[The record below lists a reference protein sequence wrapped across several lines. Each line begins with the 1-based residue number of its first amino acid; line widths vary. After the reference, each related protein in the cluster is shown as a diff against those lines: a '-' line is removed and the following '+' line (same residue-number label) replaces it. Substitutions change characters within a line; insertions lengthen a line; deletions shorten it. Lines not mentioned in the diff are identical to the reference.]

1 MKLLTLSLRNFKG
14 LKGFTLDTRGGLNVD
29 IFGDNGTGKTTIADA
44 MNWLFFDK
52 DSQNKKDFQI
62 KTLDKA
68 GEALHGLE
76 HEVEGSFDIDGKV
89 ITLRKVYAEK
99 WTKKRGSAKA
109 EFTGHTTDYFIN
121 GVPVKKG
128 EYEARIA
135 EILDEEIFKLLTNP
149 TYFNEQLHWQKRREI
164 LLAICGD
171 LTDAE
176 VIASDKA
183 LAKLPDILGDRT
195 LEDYRKIINSRR
207 TKINDELKKIPIR
220 IDEVTQGLP
229 DISDTFGNDITKEI
243 ASLKEQIR
251 DKEQE
256 LVRIKNGGAITEKQ
270 LQLRQIESDLIQLKN
285 ELQGTISDKIYA
297 KRQELSQIEN
307 HIYDIHSGANANK
320 RALETN
326 EQNIKSLEAK
336 ANGLRDKW
344 YQADKRQFTFEQ
356 SDTCPTCG
364 QALPQEQLQTAR
376 EKALAAFN
384 THKSNELERITAD
397 GKATAAEI
405 KQIKDANVA
414 IAKAIEE
421 AQRELSGYEQQ
432 ASGLE
437 VQIEAMLTDSN
448 AYKEDPSYVKK
459 MNEKAT
465 VEQAI
470 AGLQQS
476 NRDAVAKVQTEIDE
490 LDMALRQLEKTLAR
504 EEQYKQ
510 GQARIKELEQQERD
524 LAAEYEKLEGELY
537 LAEQFIR
544 TKVNLLEEKINGK
557 FKMARFKLFDQ
568 QVNGGLV
575 ECCETTYQG
584 VPYSSGLNNGHRNA
598 VGMDIINTLSE
609 YYNFYP
615 PIFVDNAESITVL
628 PEMKAQVIRLVVSEK
643 DKVLRVETEEVQ
655 ENLFK
660 EAI

>member
-1 MKLLTLSLRNFKG
+1 MKLLTLTLRYFKG
-14 LKGFTLDTRGGLNVD
+14 LKDFTLNTRGCNVD
-29 IFGDNGTGKTTIADA
+29 IFGDNATGKTTIDDA
-44 MNWLFFDK
+44 VNWLFFDK

-68 GEALHGLE
+68 GNVLHGLE
-76 HEVEGSFDIDGKV
+76 HEVEGAFEIDGKV
-89 ITLRKVYAEK
+89 LALRKVYAEK
-99 WTKKRGSAKA
+99 WTKKRGSAQA

-121 GVPVKKG
+121 GVPVKKS

-135 EILDEEIFKLLTNP
+135 EILKEEIFKLLTSP
-149 TYFNEQLHWQKRREI
+149 TYFNEQLHWQNRRS
-164 LLAICGD
+164 LLLEVCGD
-171 LTDAE
+171 LTDEE
-176 VIASDKA
+176 VIASDA
-183 LAKLPDILGDRT
+183 SLSKLPGILGNYS
-195 LEDYRKIINSRR
+195 LEDYRKIIATRR
-207 TKINDELKKIPIR
+207 IKINDELKKIPIR

-229 DISDTFGNDITKEI
+229 DISGTFGNDITKDI

-256 LVRIKNGGAITEKQ
+256 LAQVKGGGAVTEKQ
-270 LQLRQIESDLIQLKN
+270 LELRKIEGDLIQLKN
-285 ELQGTISDKIYA
+285 QLQGTISEKVDK
-297 KRQELSQIEN
+297 KRRELSQVKSNIF
-307 HIYDIHSGANANK
+307 DLQSAVKGSK
-320 RALETN
+320 RSLEINEQSIKTLETRVS
-326 EQNIKSLEAK
+326 E
-336 ANGLRDKW
+336 LRDRW
-344 YQADKRQFTFEQ
+344 YQIDGRQFTFEQ
-356 SDTCPTCG
+356 SDTCG
-364 QALPQEQLQTAR
+364 QSLPQEQLQDAR

-384 THKSNELERITAD
+384 VQKSNDLEKVTAD
-397 GKATAAEI
+397 GKAAGVEI
-405 KQIKDANVA
+405 KQIKETNVN

-421 AQRELSGYEQQ
+421 TQGKLTEYEQQ

-437 VQIEAMLTDSN
+437 VQIEAMLTDAN
-448 AYKEDPSYVKK
+448 AYKEDPAYTKK
-459 MNEKAT
+459 LAQKAAA
-465 VEQAI
+465 EQAI
-470 AGLQQS
+470 AELQKS
-476 NRDAVAKVQTEIDE
+476 NHDAVAKVQAGIDE
-490 LDMALRQLEKTLAR
+490 LDLALRQLEKTLAR

-510 GQARIKELEQQERD
+510 GQNRIKELEQQERD

-537 LAEQFIR
+537 LTEQFIR

-609 YYNFYP
+609 YYNFFP

-643 DKVLRVETEEVQ
+643 DKTLRVETEGVQ

>member
-1 MKLLTLSLRNFKG
+1 MKLLTLTLRYFKG
-14 LKGFTLDTRGGLNVD
+14 LKDFTLDTRGGLNVD

-62 KTLDKA
+62 KTLDKT
-68 GEALHGLE
+68 GEAMHNLE

-89 ITLRKVYAEK
+89 ITLCKVYAEK
-99 WTKKRGSAKA
+99 WTKKRGSAQA

-121 GVPVKKG
+121 GVPVKKS

-135 EILDEEIFKLLTNP
+135 EILKEEIFKLLTSP
-149 TYFNEQLHWQKRREI
+149 TYFNEQLHWQNRRS
-164 LLAICGD
+164 LLLEVCGD
-171 LTDAE
+171 LTDEE
-176 VIASDKA
+176 VIASDA
-183 LAKLPDILGDRT
+183 SLSKLPGILGNYS
-195 LEDYRKIINSRR
+195 LEDYRKIIATRR
-207 TKINDELKKIPIR
+207 IKINDELKKIPIR

-229 DISDTFGNDITKEI
+229 DISGTFGNDITKDI

-256 LVRIKNGGAITEKQ
+256 LAQVKGGGAVTEKQ
-270 LQLRQIESDLIQLKN
+270 LELRKIEGDLIQLKN
-285 ELQGTISDKIYA
+285 QLQGTISEKVDK
-297 KRQELSQIEN
+297 KRRELSQVKSNIF
-307 HIYDIHSGANANK
+307 DLQSAVKGSK
-320 RALETN
+320 RSLEINEQSIKTLETRVS
-326 EQNIKSLEAK
+326 E
-336 ANGLRDKW
+336 LRDRW
-344 YQADKRQFTFEQ
+344 YQIDGRQFTFEQ

-364 QALPQEQLQTAR
+364 QSLPQEQLQDAR

-384 THKSNELERITAD
+384 VQKSNDLEKVTAD
-397 GKATAAEI
+397 GKAAGVEI
-405 KQIKDANVA
+405 KQIKETNVN

-421 AQRELSGYEQQ
+421 TQGKLTEYEKQ

-437 VQIEAMLTDSN
+437 VQIEAMLTDAN
-448 AYKEDPSYVKK
+448 AYKEDPSYTKK
-459 MNEKAT
+459 LAEKEA
-465 VEQAI
+465 VQQAI
-470 AGLQQS
+470 AELQKS
-476 NRDAVAKVQTEIDE
+476 NYDAVAKVQAGIDE
-490 LDMALRQLEKTLAR
+490 LDMALRHFEKALAR
-504 EEQYKQ
+504 EEQYQKDQ
-510 GQARIKELEQQERD
+510 NRIKELEQQERD

-537 LAEQFIR
+537 LTEQFIR

-609 YYNFYP
+609 YYNFFP

-628 PEMKAQVIRLVVSEK
+628 PEMKAQVIRLIVSEK
-643 DKVLRVETEEVQ
+643 DKALRVETEEAQ